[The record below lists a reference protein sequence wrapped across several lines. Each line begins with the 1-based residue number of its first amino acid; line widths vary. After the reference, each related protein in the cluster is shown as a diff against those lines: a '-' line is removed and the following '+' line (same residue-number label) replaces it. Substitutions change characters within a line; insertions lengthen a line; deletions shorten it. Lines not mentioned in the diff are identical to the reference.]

1 MIDKIGKF
9 LKWGTEI
16 LLKNSTTVFVATTTD
31 EEAEFNPGSYRTLSL
46 WRTLALVIYVGRCL
60 MTVLFMAAIFVIF
73 VLLTHEPSMNYGGE
87 IRYLHSAF

>member
-1 MIDKIGKF
+1 MNEPEMPSHFCHLIF
-9 LKWGTEI
+9 QLWV
-16 LLKNSTTVFVATTTD
+16 LCTVFVATTTD

-87 IRYLHSAF
+87 IRYLHSAL